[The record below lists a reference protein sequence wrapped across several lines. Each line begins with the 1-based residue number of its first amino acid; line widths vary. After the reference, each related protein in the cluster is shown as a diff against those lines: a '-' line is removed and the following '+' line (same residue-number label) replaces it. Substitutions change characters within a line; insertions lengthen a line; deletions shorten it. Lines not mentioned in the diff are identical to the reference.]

1 MYKILYYFYT
11 IFEVI
16 LLENKS
22 EFYKDIPIGLAMS
35 LGINEFA
42 MDFYAGLDSTTRDKV
57 KKYVQNCNSGSEAK
71 EKIRPAVKKLE
82 EHDLGFLE

>member
-1 MYKILYYFYT
+1 M
-11 IFEVI
+11 
-16 LLENKS
+16 ENKS

-42 MDFYAGLDSTTRDKV
+42 MEFYAGLDNTTREKI
-57 KKYVQNCNSGSEAK
+57 KKYVQNCNSGKEAK
-71 EKIRPAVKKLE
+71 EKIRTAVKKLE